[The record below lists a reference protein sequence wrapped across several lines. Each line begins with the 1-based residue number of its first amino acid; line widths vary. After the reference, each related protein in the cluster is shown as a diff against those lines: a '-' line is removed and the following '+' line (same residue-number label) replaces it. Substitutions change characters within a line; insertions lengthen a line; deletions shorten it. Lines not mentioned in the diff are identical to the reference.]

1 MISGLLPPGKQSLR
15 RWITYVFCLSRFVSI
30 SKLDN
35 CFLFKLNMESV
46 NRVRLEE
53 IVKQVGSSIPDDA
66 KISNLQSMGAI
77 MMQPIP
83 PPPTNVLSVHNPAPV
98 APPPAPP
105 PLFGGPG
112 APPPPPPMGMSFIS
126 LPQICIGTYTA

>member
-1 MISGLLPPGKQSLR
+1 
-15 RWITYVFCLSRFVSI
+15 
-30 SKLDN
+30 
-35 CFLFKLNMESV
+35 MESV

-83 PPPTNVLSVHNPAPV
+83 PPSTNVLSVHNPAPV

-112 APPPPPPMGMSFIS
+112 APPPPPPMGM
-126 LPQICIGTYTA
+126 